1 MFGYSFVSIFRTQTD
16 SEDVFIVSKMFI
28 QIYSDIRSCHFLDTN
43 IFGYSFVSKSI
54 RMSHSALNHR
64 LDCWRPK
71 LVGITL
77 RWLDQLGDRRLG
89 DEGKQEDKVCLAQSR
104 AMVFISCFPAFIHIA
119 TAVLLYIPPQVCC
132 TQVDIDIQVGRFT
145 SRDGMEI
152 WFEQITS
159 AADERNGTL
168 GVEPRARQLFFQFSP
183 PPLLGFLYMAS
194 TYPRA
199 ARRGGVRF
207 IRPACVFSV
216 QTMLYTRRLYTC
228 VYTCILRLYTCLVC
242 RQFCIRRLEPSRKNF
257 TAVKTVDVCC
267 PPVFRFVA
275 AH

>member
-1 MFGYSFVSIFRTQTD
+1 
-16 SEDVFIVSKMFI
+16 
-28 QIYSDIRSCHFLDTN
+28 
-43 IFGYSFVSKSI
+43 
-54 RMSHSALNHR
+54 
-64 LDCWRPK
+64 
-71 LVGITL
+71 
-77 RWLDQLGDRRLG
+77 
-89 DEGKQEDKVCLAQSR
+89 
-104 AMVFISCFPAFIHIA
+104 
-119 TAVLLYIPPQVCC
+119 
-132 TQVDIDIQVGRFT
+132 
-145 SRDGMEI
+145 MEI

-267 PPVFRFVA
+267 PPVFRFATAGTKRTTPIWSTCFLLIIIPGKPLHKHKHIHSLYINIYEQKSLQRITIHVRIVPGVCDPQKGQVQSGLLLLLLIILGIQGA
-275 AH
+275 CNAQTIHTHKTKTHTKMQAHVHTL